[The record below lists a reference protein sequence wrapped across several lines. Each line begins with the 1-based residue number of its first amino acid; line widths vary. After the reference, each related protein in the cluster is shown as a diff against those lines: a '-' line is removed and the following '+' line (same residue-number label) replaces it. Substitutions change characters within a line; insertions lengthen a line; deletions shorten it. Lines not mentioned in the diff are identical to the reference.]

1 MRQKA
6 IPKDR
11 RLNHDRDERKR
22 NRKVILRLKPS
33 TPKTSIH
40 FISLFFLSLLQ
51 PEETLDLL
59 AAGAAK
65 TEMPILTPVYEAMNA
80 SLQEVVPKVRKSGR
94 KCLFSVR
101 KYVIGV

>member
-22 NRKVILRLKPS
+22 NRKVILRLKPP
-33 TPKTSIH
+33 TTSFH
-40 FISLFFLSLLQ
+40 FISLFFLSLLH

-94 KCLFSVR
+94 K
-101 KYVIGV
+101 

>member
-40 FISLFFLSLLQ
+40 FISPLLLIFAPTRRDPGPPSSRSRQ
-51 PEETLDLL
+51 D
-59 AAGAAK
+59 
-65 TEMPILTPVYEAMNA
+65 
-80 SLQEVVPKVRKSGR
+80 
-94 KCLFSVR
+94 
-101 KYVIGV
+101 